1 MDNLRYI
8 LQAALTV
15 MGRWQP
21 ASACFQACFGF
32 IEISPLSAFCQ
43 FGSKFCRDQRQTS
56 GAVPKGKGKGNAISH
71 FPPSMKM
78 ELLRFCNISE
88 SHSGEFD
95 FTSYLTMCQVG
106 DGVRPLNLFRT
117 RPRGR
122 EEGGREG
129 RGVSAYESGYSA
141 HSTHP
146 IVKLRRATE
155 QLRFF
160 ARKTHAGWPP
170 QLSYGSG
177 NKFSEK
183 NRGRMKGRAMIY

>member
-1 MDNLRYI
+1 MQGECDK
-8 LQAALTV
+8 A
-15 MGRWQP
+15 
-21 ASACFQACFGF
+21 
-32 IEISPLSAFCQ
+32 LSAVNEN
-43 FGSKFCRDQRQTS
+43 GVV
-56 GAVPKGKGKGNAISH
+56 AV
-71 FPPSMKM
+71 
-78 ELLRFCNISE
+78 LRHISE
-88 SHSGEFD
+88 FHSGEFD

-160 ARKTHAGWPP
+160 ARKTHAG
-170 QLSYGSG
+170 
-177 NKFSEK
+177 
-183 NRGRMKGRAMIY
+183 